1 MVLVEREDKG
11 MATSKSYELQQR
23 AKSQRFAKGRNRVTV
38 SESQGVFRFLLDF
51 LSAQNNGRGEYLY
64 PWKMLAIRMGGYL
77 SRQSQS
83 RLMTLGLLSVGLLGV
98 AEWRMGSSHYF
109 SLLHM
114 IPMMLLTWFGGKRLG
129 VVMSTASTVAGLYL
143 LAPSSSLHLS
153 SWVHY
158 HDVDVRFGISLMII
172 FILWV
177 MKNSLEH
184 EKEFARTDVL
194 TGIGNRR
201 SFIEGA
207 EIEIARAR
215 RHESPFTVIYMDVDN
230 LKIINDT
237 LGHSAGDRLLRSLA
251 QATRKKLRATDLVA
265 RLGGDEFGLLLPETG
280 PDVAELI
287 VQRLQGIGATLMPK
301 GQECVPF
308 SMGVV
313 TFLDPP
319 SSVDEMLSISDT
331 VMYTAKQNGKHTVCR
346 EIYSKE
352 SNSHK
357 SVSPE
362 QQRVSTS
369 DQGEGVL
376 VIRRNK
382 PGARVVSFG
391 R

>member
-1 MVLVEREDKG
+1 M
-11 MATSKSYELQQR
+11 M
-23 AKSQRFAKGRNRVTV
+23 
-38 SESQGVFRFLLDF
+38 
-51 LSAQNNGRGEYLY
+51 SA
-64 PWKMLAIRMGGYL
+64 
-77 SRQSQS
+77 
-83 RLMTLGLLSVGLLGV
+83 
-98 AEWRMGSSHYF
+98 
-109 SLLHM
+109 
-114 IPMMLLTWFGGKRLG
+114 
-129 VVMSTASTVAGLYL
+129 ASTVAGLSL
-143 LAPSSSLHLS
+143 LVPSSSLHLS
-153 SWVHY
+153 SLVLY
-158 HDVDVRFGISLMII
+158 YYVGVRFGIFLMII

-177 MKNSLEH
+177 MKDSLEH

-319 SSVDEMLSISDT
+319 SSVDEMLSISDKI
-331 VMYTAKQNGKHTVCR
+331 MYVAKKTGKHTVCR
-346 EIYSKE
+346 ETFSRE
-352 SNSHK
+352 DNSHK
-357 SVSPE
+357 SVSTD
-362 QQRVSTS
+362 QQRVLTS
-369 DQGEGVL
+369 DHEEGAFVL
-376 VIRRNK
+376 RRNK
-382 PGARVVSFG
+382 LDAGVAYFG